1 MKTQLQLALVATS
14 LLAVGPASAL
24 TIDSFDFPIG
34 GDFVQ
39 VVNGTSFVTTDDVGD
54 RFLGTRRTLT
64 VTNTIGRSTGE
75 INSLTPDALD
85 MSNTTTGN
93 GIITV
98 LWDGIANVD
107 LTENNTILGFQLT
120 LPDAIDNDL
129 TVTFTAGS
137 GPGAP
142 SVSRTFLSGTTGANF
157 FIPFGNQDFSDVTS
171 LTARFTGPVA
181 WDAVVQ
187 LIGTAPIPGT
197 LLLMGVGLLGL
208 ARWGK
213 RAGRQG

>member
-1 MKTQLQLALVATS
+1 MKTQLQLALIATS
-14 LLAVGPASAL
+14 LLAVGSARAL
-24 TIDSFDFPIG
+24 IIDSFDFPIG

-39 VVNGTSFVTTDDVGD
+39 VVNGIRSVTTTDVGD
-54 RFLGTRRTLT
+54 RFLGTTRTLS
-64 VTNTIGRSTGE
+64 VSNTIGRSTGE
-75 INSLTPDALD
+75 INGLTPDALD

-98 LWDGIANVD
+98 RWDGIANVD
-107 LTENNTILGFQLT
+107 LTENNTVLGFQLT

-129 TVTFTAGS
+129 IVTFTAG
-137 GPGAP
+137 AA
-142 SVSRTFLSGTTGANF
+142 SVTKTFLNGTQGTNF

-171 LTARFTGPVA
+171 LTASFTGPVA

-187 LIGTAPIPGT
+187 LIGTTPIPGT

>member
-14 LLAVGPASAL
+14 LLAVGPANAL

-34 GDFVQ
+34 GDVAQ
-39 VVNGTSFVTTDDVGD
+39 ITNGNGGTISVTTTDVGD
-54 RFLGTRRTLT
+54 RFLGTTRTLS

-75 INSLTPDALD
+75 INDLTPDALD
-85 MSNTTTGN
+85 MSNTTTGD
-93 GIITV
+93 GVITI
-98 LWDGIANVD
+98 LWDGIDNVD
-107 LTENNTILGFQLT
+107 LTENNTVLGFILT
-120 LPDAIDNDL
+120 LPEAIDNDL
-129 TVTFTAGS
+129 TVTFTAG
-137 GPGAP
+137 AA
-142 SVSRTFLSGTTGANF
+142 SVTQTFLSGTTGINL
-157 FIPFGNQDFSDVTS
+157 FIPFGNQDFSNVTS

-213 RAGRQG
+213 HAGRPG